1 MGGFLPPAQRHS
13 GLTLAICT
21 CISALLLLTGERL
34 PTASLR
40 GAGAFVFSPFD
51 RLVLAADRLAAAWR
65 ENQAL
70 HLRIAALELENQQLR
85 SGGQENARLRQILE
99 LPGVHG
105 TTLRPVEILS
115 LSGEALVTAATL
127 SSGRRAGVQE
137 GNAVVTIDGL
147 LGRVSEVYPEMSRA
161 TLLTDPNVA
170 VACEVE
176 STGVLGVARYLT
188 APSPRLVLTN
198 VPLGDTVKAGARV
211 LTSGLS
217 QHYPRGLLVGT
228 VARIGRDPSGLTQDI
243 EISPAARLSKVRHAF
258 VVLTP
263 GTRTSAGA
271 TAAGG
276 GSP

>member
-1 MGGFLPPAQRHS
+1 MGGFLPPAQRGS

-40 GAGAFVFSPFD
+40 GAGAFIFSPFD
-51 RLVLAADRLAAAWR
+51 RVVLAADRLAAAWR

-85 SGGQENARLRQILE
+85 SGGQENARLRQILD

-105 TTLRPVEILS
+105 STLRPVEILS
-115 LSGEALVTAATL
+115 LSGEGLVTAATL
-127 SSGRRAGVQE
+127 SSGRRGGVQE

-176 STGVLGVARYLT
+176 STGVLGVVRYLT
-188 APSPRLVLTN
+188 APAPRLVLTS
-198 VPLGDTVKAGARV
+198 VPLGDTVRTGARV

-217 QHYPRGLLVGT
+217 QHFPRGLLVGT

-243 EISPAARLSKVRHAF
+243 EIAPAARLSKVRHAF
-258 VVLTP
+258 VVLAAPGAKPALEPSAARSTP
-263 GTRTSAGA
+263 
-271 TAAGG
+271 
-276 GSP
+276 